1 MQGDCVP
8 SEFSKPYLMY
18 STSDVASTAVDF
30 AKDNVEDGVVD
41 NPPNCNAS
49 RTLVYSPFL
58 L

>member
-18 STSDVASTAVDF
+18 STTDAASEAVDF
-30 AKDNVEDGVVD
+30 AKDNVEDGVVVSA
-41 NPPNCNAS
+41 PNRNAS
-49 RTLVYSPFL
+49 RIPVCSPSL